1 MDETRQSPEQILK
14 QIEKE
19 EQSLNRGH
27 LKIFFGYAAGVGKT
41 YAMLKAAHSAKR
53 RGVDVVAGYI
63 EPHARPQTSALVN
76 GLECLPSL
84 VSEYNG
90 ITLSEFNLDAALA
103 RHPQLILVD
112 ELAHTNAPV
121 CRHTKRYQD
130 IEELLNAGI
139 DVYTTVNVQHI
150 ESLNDTVASITG
162 IMVHE
167 RIPDSVFDNAGQ
179 VELVDIEPQELI
191 ERLQAGK
198 VYNPTQ
204 AERATENFFT
214 VENLTALREIA
225 LRRCADRVNLLT
237 EAVRIK
243 SHSDYHTDEHILV
256 CLSSSPSNPKII
268 RTAARMANAFKGA
281 FTALF
286 VETPDYQVM
295 SEEDV
300 KRLRSNMRLAEQL
313 GAKIETVYGEDVPF
327 QIAEFARLSG
337 VSKIVIGRSAA
348 TRRSIFF
355 KPTLTDKLIAS
366 TPNLDVHIIPDTEGK
381 SVAYRVKKARK
392 KNEIVFSV
400 SDLLKSVAILI
411 LSSCIGM
418 LFRYLGFA
426 EANIITVYVLGVL
439 VTSVVTRH
447 RIYSLISSIV
457 SVLVFN
463 FFFTKPH
470 FALQAYYQGYPV
482 TFLIMFLAALL
493 TSSLAVKLKNHAKQ
507 AAQAAYRTKVLF
519 DTNQLLQQAK
529 GKNEIVSATAN
540 QLIKLLGKDI
550 VFYLSENE
558 TLSEPHIFTVSGDKT
573 DEEITGINEK
583 AVAEWV
589 LKNNKHAGATTETLS
604 SAKCL
609 CLAVRVNSRVYG
621 VVGIYIGNEP
631 LDSFE
636 KSILLSIL
644 GECALSLENEKNAR
658 EKEEAAIL
666 AKNEQLRANLLRAI
680 SHDLRTPL
688 TSISGNAS
696 NLISNGNSFDE
707 ATKNQLYTDIYDDS
721 MWLINL
727 VENLLSVARIEEGRL
742 NLNITEDL
750 VDDVITEALHH
761 VNRKSVEHH
770 ITVRHKEDYLLAK
783 MDAKL
788 MVQVIINIVD
798 NAIKYTPKGSNILIK
813 TWKQE
818 DKAVITI
825 ADDGDGIPDD
835 MKERVFDMFY
845 SGANKIADSR
855 RSLGLGLS
863 LCRSI
868 VNAHGGKITVSDNTP
883 HGTVFT
889 VTLPAGEVE
898 IHE

>member
-1 MDETRQSPEQILK
+1 MDDIRQSPEQFLK
-14 QIEKE
+14 EIKE
-19 EQSLNRGH
+19 GEQSLNRGH

-41 YAMLKAAHSAKR
+41 YAMLKAAHVAKR
-53 RGVDVVAGYI
+53 RGIDVAVGYI
-63 EPHARPQTSALVN
+63 EPHAWPQTALLIDR
-76 GLECLPSL
+76 LECLPNL
-84 VSEYNG
+84 VTEYNG
-90 ITLSEFNLDAALA
+90 ITLSEFDLDAALA

-130 IEELLNAGI
+130 IQELLNAGI

-167 RIPDSVFDNAGQ
+167 RIPDSVFDNASQ
-179 VELVDIEPQELI
+179 VELVDIEPQELM
-191 ERLQAGK
+191 ERLQAGN
-198 VYNPTQ
+198 VYNSAQTEC
-204 AERATENFFT
+204 AAENFFT

-225 LRRCADRVNLLT
+225 LRRCADRVNLLIET
-237 EAVRIK
+237 VRMK

-256 CLSSSPSNPKII
+256 CLSSSPSNAKII
-268 RTAARMANAFKGA
+268 RTASRMANAFKGA

-286 VETPDYQVM
+286 VETPDFQVM
-295 SEEDV
+295 PEKDV

-313 GAKIETVYGEDVPF
+313 GAKIEMVYGEDVPF

-348 TRRSIFF
+348 TRKSIFS
-355 KPTLTDKLIAS
+355 KPTLTEKLIANA
-366 TPNLDVHIIPDTEGK
+366 PNLDVHIIPDTEGK
-381 SVAYRVKKARK
+381 HATYLTQKARR
-392 KNEIVFSV
+392 KNEIAFSV
-400 SDLLKSVAILI
+400 SDLLKSIGILI

-439 VTSVVTRH
+439 VISVVTNH
-447 RIYSLISSIV
+447 RIYSMISSIV

-463 FFFTKPH
+463 FFFTDPQFTFH
-470 FALQAYYQGYPV
+470 AYDQGYPV
-482 TFLIMFLAALL
+482 TFLIMLLAALL
-493 TSSLAVKLKNHAKQ
+493 TGSLAIKLKNHASQ

-529 GKNEIVSATAN
+529 GRDEIASATAN

-550 VFYLSENE
+550 VFYLTENGK
-558 TLSEPHIFTVSGDKT
+558 LSEPHIYTASDDRT
-573 DEEITGINEK
+573 DEEITSTDER

-589 LKNNKHAGATTETLS
+589 QKNNKHAGATTETFS
-604 SAKCL
+604 GAQCL
-609 CLAVRVNSRVYG
+609 YLAIRVNNCVYG
-621 VVGIYIGNEP
+621 VVGIYIGEEP

-644 GECALSLENEKNAR
+644 GECAMSLENEKNAR

-666 AKNEQLRANLLRAI
+666 AKNEQLRANLLRTI

-696 NLISNGNSFDE
+696 NLLSNGDSFDE

-727 VENLLSVARIEEGRL
+727 VENLLSVTRIEEGRL
-742 NLNITEDL
+742 NLHITEDL
-750 VDDVITEALHH
+750 VDDVISEALHH

-770 ITVRHKEDYLLAK
+770 ISVHNKEDYLFAQ
-783 MDAKL
+783 MDARL

-798 NAIKYTPKGSNILIK
+798 NAIKYTPKGSDILIK
-813 TWKQE
+813 TWKQG
-818 DKAVITI
+818 DKAVISI
-825 ADDGDGIPDD
+825 ADNGDGIPDD

-868 VNAHGGKITVSDNTP
+868 VNAHGGKIAISDNKP
-883 HGTVFT
+883 HGTVLT
-889 VTLPAGEVE
+889 ITLPAGEVE